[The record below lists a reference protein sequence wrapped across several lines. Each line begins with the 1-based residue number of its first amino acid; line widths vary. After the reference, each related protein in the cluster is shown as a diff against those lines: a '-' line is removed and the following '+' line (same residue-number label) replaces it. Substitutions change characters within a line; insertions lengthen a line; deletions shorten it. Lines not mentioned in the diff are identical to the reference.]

1 MENQYHILENLF
13 PREIVYIILHYN
25 KQSKAKEI
33 INHYTNLINNK
44 TSSLKFLV
52 NEVINSYNI
61 FHSFECNLINLNN
74 ELLFHLKRVI
84 NSNYSREKY
93 NHYFWQSLLNIL
105 SRSLMNYYNYLL
117 FNNKIANTKIKNNES
132 YILLKKTIASWFK
145 LCLKHNINL
154 AFYINNKSLKY
165 KFIYVNS
172 KNIEPLHNFN
182 KLLYAPLVCDGNW
195 NNELYDTLDYMNCKN
210 YLSNYLLI
218 M

>member
-13 PREIVYIILHYN
+13 PPEIVNIILHYN
-25 KQSKAKEI
+25 KQSEAKEI
-33 INHYTNLINNK
+33 IKHYTNLITNK
-44 TSSLKFLV
+44 TSSLKFLLK
-52 NEVINSYNI
+52 EVLNSYNI
-61 FHSFECNLINLNN
+61 SHSFQYNLINLNN

-93 NHYFWQSLLNIL
+93 SHYFWLSLINIF

-117 FNNKIANTKIKNNES
+117 FNNKTANTKLKNNKS
-132 YILLKKTIASWFK
+132 YILLKKTIVSWFK
-145 LCLKHNINL
+145 LCLKHNVNL
-154 AFYINNKSLKY
+154 ALYINNKTLKY

-182 KLLYAPLVCDGNW
+182 KFLYAPLV
-195 NNELYDTLDYMNCKN
+195 YDDNMSLDYMFCKS

>member
-1 MENQYHILENLF
+1 MKNQYHILENLF
-13 PREIVYIILHYN
+13 PQEIVNIILHYN
-25 KQSKAKEI
+25 KQSEAKEI

-52 NEVINSYNI
+52 NEVINSYNVS
-61 FHSFECNLINLNN
+61 HSFQYNLINLNN

-93 NHYFWQSLLNIL
+93 NHYFWQSLLNL
-105 SRSLMNYYNYLL
+105 FSRSLMNYYNYLL
-117 FNNKIANTKIKNNES
+117 FSNKTANTKLKNNKS
-132 YILLKKTIASWFK
+132 YILLKKTIALWFK

-154 AFYINNKSLKY
+154 ALYINNKSLKY

-172 KNIEPLHNFN
+172 KNIEPFHNFN
-182 KLLYAPLVCDGNW
+182 KLLYAPLVYD
-195 NNELYDTLDYMNCKN
+195 ELYDTLDYINCKN